1 MAKCLQTFRGLREL
15 SIIWVAL
22 ADCPTVRNIEELRK
36 LHVNFCTNDQDEEV
50 PVRPVADLSTL
61 PKLHEITLSTGWM
74 EDTGPS
80 SLNCH
85 FTGHSESVRT
95 LTVESESQQGY
106 QLASPLSA
114 ALTKFSHLQH
124 LVLYNIRSQKL
135 GNTDLPFLETLES
148 YWCSPKTTLGIKV
161 PRLKDLSVAIAA
173 QGSGD
178 HVWEILDLLD
188 SATRIVIRIEWDI
201 FNRTTPPDAINN
213 GKLLDIHRVYSTL
226 KERPREACLIAG
238 DVTGPGESIPWLRYR
253 RRARPDPSRTIG
265 VRRSPDRDMPYAK
278 RHKKER
284 LKSLRKLGLANV
296 FRDSQEQDCELG
308 KST

>member
-1 MAKCLQTFRGLREL
+1 MVECLQTFSGLQEL

-22 ADCPTVRNIEELRK
+22 ADCPTFQNMEELRK
-36 LHVNFCTNDQDEEV
+36 LHLNFRYNEQDGWV
-50 PVRPVADLSTL
+50 PVRSVADLSTL
-61 PKLHEITLSTGWM
+61 PKLLEITLSSRSM
-74 EDTGPS
+74 EGTGPS

-85 FTGHSESVRT
+85 FTGCSESVRT
-95 LTVESESQQGY
+95 LTVEADWRHRY
-106 QLASPLSA
+106 QVAPPLSA

-124 LVLYNIRSQKL
+124 LVLYKIGGQQL

-178 HVWEILDLLD
+178 HVWEILDLLA

-201 FNRTTPPDAINN
+201 SDYTPPDAIA
-213 GKLLDIHRVYSTL
+213 KSEPLDIHKVYSAL
-226 KERPREACLIAG
+226 KERPREACLIVG

-253 RRARPDPSRTIG
+253 RRARP
-265 VRRSPDRDMPYAK
+265 VRPREMRLRARVDCDIQEAEHHR
-278 RHKKER
+278 KER
-284 LKSLRKLGLANV
+284 LKSLRKIGLANV
-296 FRDSQEQDCELG
+296 FRDSQEQDFELG